1 MGVLADP
8 SMINPI
14 RTRDTIL
21 DEELRSARQEVE
33 RLWGTDL
40 GSGADLVSYF
50 GEIDDP
56 GAGALKAVLEDIRQD
71 NSNLI
76 FNIETYGGFVESAE
90 RMVNIMRHHYEHVD
104 FIITTFAMSAGTV
117 LAMSGDRIWMDYSS
131 TLGPIDPQVRQAG
144 TGPWVP
150 ALGYLEQYKRLV
162 EGSRAGTLS
171 PAEITYMV
179 EKFDPAELYQ
189 YEQSRDLSIALI
201 EEWLVKYKFRAWGTT
216 ETHKKKVTA
225 EMKTQRAAQIA
236 RILNDTALWH
246 SHSRGISMDAA
257 QDVLEL
263 RIDDMGVDD
272 DDGPISEK
280 RDALSRYNSLLF
292 DHRVRRGH
300 ESLIID
306 SKAGY
311 YGS

>member
-1 MGVLADP
+1 VGVLADP

-90 RMVNIMRHHYEHVD
+90 RMVNIMRHHYEHID

-179 EKFDPAELYQ
+179 EKFDPAELY
-189 YEQSRDLSIALI
+189 
-201 EEWLVKYKFRAWGTT
+201 
-216 ETHKKKVTA
+216 
-225 EMKTQRAAQIA
+225 
-236 RILNDTALWH
+236 
-246 SHSRGISMDAA
+246 
-257 QDVLEL
+257 
-263 RIDDMGVDD
+263 
-272 DDGPISEK
+272 
-280 RDALSRYNSLLF
+280 
-292 DHRVRRGH
+292 
-300 ESLIID
+300 
-306 SKAGY
+306 
-311 YGS
+311 